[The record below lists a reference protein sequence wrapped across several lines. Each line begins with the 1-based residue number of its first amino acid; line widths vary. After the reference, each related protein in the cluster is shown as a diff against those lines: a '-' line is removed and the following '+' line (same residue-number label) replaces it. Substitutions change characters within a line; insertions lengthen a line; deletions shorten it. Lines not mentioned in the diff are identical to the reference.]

1 MNIEIL
7 LSFLNFKFYL
17 HDSRSERNYY
27 SIIQRQCLVNA
38 FKGTF
43 ESYSWNLILKKS
55 ILISPHLRSFIR
67 VFYFLNDW
75 PSREIE

>member
-55 ILISPHLRSFIR
+55 ILISHTYEVLFAFSIF
-67 VFYFLNDW
+67 
-75 PSREIE
+75 